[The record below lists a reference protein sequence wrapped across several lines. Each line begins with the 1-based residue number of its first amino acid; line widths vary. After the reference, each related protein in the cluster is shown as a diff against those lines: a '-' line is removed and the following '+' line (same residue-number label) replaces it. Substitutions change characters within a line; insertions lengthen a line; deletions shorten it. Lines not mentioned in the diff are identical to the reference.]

1 MAPRG
6 MSAEE
11 KKAVVLDVFRA
22 AEAPFSMKEIEKAAG
37 AKKGLHPMAIKELVV
52 ALANDGK
59 VRVAGEGRAGG
70 RAPPP
75 PRRRRSRPRALSP
88 PPPRPGPLRPG
99 PVRRPRRGGAHPAPP
114 PCARRPLTERCAP
127 TQVNTAKIGVSTY
140 YWSFP
145 AEATVAVR
153 EAAERLGKQRQ
164 ELSEQKA
171 ALEAEVKER
180 SAAGGASAEAECER
194 LEAVLEELGAKEAG
208 LGKEVQAASSCD
220 PERYRKMKEGATTAR
235 DSANRWIENIWA
247 LESWMKKKFSGREE
261 ELKQHFKSQG
271 VPEDLDTFQ

>member
-1 MAPRG
+1 MG
-6 MSAEE
+6 
-11 KKAVVLDVFRA
+11 
-22 AEAPFSMKEIEKAAG
+22 
-37 AKKGLHPMAIKELVV
+37 
-52 ALANDGK
+52 
-59 VRVAGEGRAGG
+59 
-70 RAPPP
+70 
-75 PRRRRSRPRALSP
+75 SP
-88 PPPRPGPLRPG
+88 SP
-99 PVRRPRRGGAHPAPP
+99 
-114 PCARRPLTERCAP
+114 RRPLTERCAP

>member
-1 MAPRG
+1 M
-6 MSAEE
+6 
-11 KKAVVLDVFRA
+11 
-22 AEAPFSMKEIEKAAG
+22 
-37 AKKGLHPMAIKELVV
+37 
-52 ALANDGK
+52 
-59 VRVAGEGRAGG
+59 
-70 RAPPP
+70 
-75 PRRRRSRPRALSP
+75 
-88 PPPRPGPLRPG
+88 
-99 PVRRPRRGGAHPAPP
+99 
-114 PCARRPLTERCAP
+114 
-127 TQVNTAKIGVSTY
+127 NTAKIGVSTY

>member
-1 MAPRG
+1 MYS
-6 MSAEE
+6 SA
-11 KKAVVLDVFRA
+11 ASV
-22 AEAPFSMKEIEKAAG
+22 
-37 AKKGLHPMAIKELVV
+37 
-52 ALANDGK
+52 
-59 VRVAGEGRAGG
+59 
-70 RAPPP
+70 
-75 PRRRRSRPRALSP
+75 
-88 PPPRPGPLRPG
+88 
-99 PVRRPRRGGAHPAPP
+99 
-114 PCARRPLTERCAP
+114 CAP

-164 ELSEQKA
+164 ELSEHKA

>member
-1 MAPRG
+1 

-11 KKAVVLDVFRA
+11 KKAVVLEVFRA

-37 AKKGLHPMAIKELVV
+37 AKKGLHPMQIKELVV

-59 VRVAGEGRAGG
+59 VN
-70 RAPPP
+70 
-75 PRRRRSRPRALSP
+75 S
-88 PPPRPGPLRPG
+88 
-99 PVRRPRRGGAHPAPP
+99 
-114 PCARRPLTERCAP
+114 
-127 TQVNTAKIGVSTY
+127 AKIGVSTY

-145 AEATVAVR
+145 AEASVALR
-153 EAAERLGKQRQ
+153 EASERLGKQRQ
-164 ELSEQKA
+164 DLSERKA
-171 ALEAEVKER
+171 ALEAQVKER
-180 SAAGGASAEAECER
+180 NAAGGASADAECER
-194 LEAVLEELGAKEAG
+194 LQAVLGDLSSKEAG
-208 LGKEVQAASSCD
+208 LGKEVQAASACD

-271 VPEDLDTFQ
+271 VPEDMDTFQ